1 MLFNVFINGSDD
13 GMRTGLLNLQ
23 VALIWEGL
31 QAHSIRLEF
40 KMLLIS
46 LRNSLKITGDTLIKT
61 STK

>member
-13 GMRTGLLNLQ
+13 GMRTSLLNLQ

-31 QAHSIRLEF
+31 QAHLIRLEF
-40 KMLLIS
+40 KVLLIS
-46 LRNSLKITGDTLIKT
+46 LRTSLKITGDTLIKT

>member
-46 LRNSLKITGDTLIKT
+46 LRNSLKITGDTLIKA